1 MEIPC
6 ELGVMTL
13 PHATLFPQAMLPL
26 YIFEP
31 RYRRMLADALE
42 SHRMFVIAMQRP
54 GSQRESPSKVAGLG
68 MIRVSVQ
75 NKDGTSHLIL
85 HGLMRVQLEKTV
97 RYKPYRMARIR
108 PLMPERGDN
117 VHVDALVARIRD
129 LVSERVKMGFSFPF
143 SINTENAAGKDD
155 TTNVVTAKDV
165 VSYLER
171 VQDPEQVADLVSCAM
186 LAGSDQRQEIL
197 ETLEIEPR
205 LRRLIHFLMTEAKKP
220 KKKK

>member
-42 SHRMFVIAMQRP
+42 SHRMFVVAMQKP
-54 GSQRESPSKVAGLG
+54 NSKRESPAAVAGLG
-68 MIRVSVQ
+68 MIRVSVE

-85 HGLMRVQLEKTV
+85 HGLMRVKLEKSV

-108 PLMPERGDN
+108 PLMPERHEN
-117 VHVDALVARIRD
+117 LQVDALVARVRD
-129 LVSERVKMGFSFPF
+129 LVSERVKLGFNFPF
-143 SINTENAAGKDD
+143 SINTEKGSGGKDAS
-155 TTNVVTAKDV
+155 NVVTAKDV
-165 VSYLER
+165 MSYLQK
-171 VQDPEQVADLVSCAM
+171 VDDPEQVADLVSCAM

-205 LRRLIHFLMTEAKKP
+205 LQRLIQFLKTELQQQKKH
-220 KKKK
+220 K

>member
-31 RYRRMLADALE
+31 RYRRMLADSLA

-54 GSQRESPSKVAGLG
+54 GSKRETPAKVAGLG
-68 MIRVSVQ
+68 MIRVAVE

-85 HGLMRVQLEKTV
+85 HGLMRVKLEKTV
-97 RYKPYRMARIR
+97 RYKPYRTVRIR
-108 PLMPERGDN
+108 PLVPERGDN
-117 VHVDALVARIRD
+117 VHLDGLVARIRD
-129 LVSERVKMGFSFPF
+129 LVSARVEKGFEFPF
-143 SINTENAAGKDD
+143 SIKSEKAPAGEDP
-155 TTNVVTAKDV
+155 THVVTAKDV
-165 VSYLER
+165 VSYLEK

-186 LAGSDQRQEIL
+186 LPGSDERQEIL

-205 LRRLIHFLMTEAKKP
+205 LRRLIHFLVNDRRPGKKS
-220 KKKK
+220 K

>member
-1 MEIPC
+1 
-6 ELGVMTL
+6 MTL

-42 SHRMFVIAMQRP
+42 SHRMFVVAMQRP
-54 GSQRESPSKVAGLG
+54 GSQRETPSKVAGLG

-85 HGLMRVQLEKTV
+85 HGLMRVHLEKTV

-108 PLMPERGDN
+108 PLVPTRGDN

-129 LVSERVKMGFSFPF
+129 LVSERVKGGFDFPF
-143 SINTENAAGKDD
+143 SINTEKTSGKDD
-155 TTNVVTAKDV
+155 ATNVVTAKDV
-165 VSYLER
+165 VSYLEKVR
-171 VQDPEQVADLVSCAM
+171 DPEQVADLVSCAM